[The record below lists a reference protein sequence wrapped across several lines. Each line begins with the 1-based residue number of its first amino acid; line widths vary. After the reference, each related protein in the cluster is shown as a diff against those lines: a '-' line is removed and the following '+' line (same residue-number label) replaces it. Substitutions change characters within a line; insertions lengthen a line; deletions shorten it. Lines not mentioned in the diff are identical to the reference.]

1 MSEKKTTIITI
12 IVVVVLLA
20 LLIVAALVG
29 GKSSSK
35 NEEPT
40 ERTAETV
47 VANAEKESAA
57 VKENEKKEF
66 TYINVDTYLEYL
78 NSSENTFILVA
89 RPTCHYCQIAEPI
102 LQNIMYEY
110 NIDLNYLNTDDFE
123 GEDQNNFVNS
133 YEGFKNGFGTPM
145 LFVVKDGDVLD
156 GIDGLM
162 DRYGYI
168 EFFKTYGLI
177 E

>member
-1 MSEKKTTIITI
+1 MGEKKTTVITI

-78 NSSENTFILVA
+78 NNSENTFILVA

-102 LQNIMYEY
+102 LQYIGYRT
-110 NIDLNYLNTDDFE
+110 DLDIYYLNTDNFQE
-123 GEDQNNFVNS
+123 GDSQRLRESDEFFS
-133 YEGFKNGFGTPM
+133 GGFGTPI
-145 LFVVKDGDVLD
+145 LLILGNGKIHDKV
-156 GIDGLM
+156 DGLT
-162 DRYGYI
+162 DLTHYV
-168 EFFKTYGLI
+168 EFLRENKFI
-177 E
+177 N